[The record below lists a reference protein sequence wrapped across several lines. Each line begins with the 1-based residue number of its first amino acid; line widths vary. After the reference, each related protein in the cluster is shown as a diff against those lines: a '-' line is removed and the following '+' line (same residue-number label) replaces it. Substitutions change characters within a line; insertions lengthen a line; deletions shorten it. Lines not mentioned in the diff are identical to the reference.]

1 MNAISKFNN
10 LDKPKKIISI
20 GSIEILTFLLAFFF
34 LVPHYGTFG
43 AAFSTL
49 IAFASS
55 SVLSLIWLE
64 RASVR
69 YSVTSGVAIFA
80 GVACGY
86 MFGLVVGVNPLGAM
100 LISIAAALTVV
111 LALKNTSPNELGQL
125 FKGLINR

>member
-1 MNAISKFNN
+1 
-10 LDKPKKIISI
+10 
-20 GSIEILTFLLAFFF
+20 
-34 LVPHYGTFG
+34 LVPHYGTLG

-64 RASVR
+64 RTSIR
-69 YSVTSGVAIFA
+69 YIITSGIAIFA

-86 MFGLVVGVNPLGAM
+86 MFGLIVGGVHPLGAI

-111 LALKNTSPNELGQL
+111 LALKNTSLNELGQL
-125 FKGLINR
+125 LKGLINR